1 MNNNGSWT
9 PEEIARANERHK
21 EITEKREAREA
32 LLEMQRIKELSQP
45 KSHLMLKL
53 LLLSATLLFCLYVL
67 SCFAGIVTALMPG
80 VDIALQSIF
89 IYTAIVFIA
98 GCGIGS
104 IWWLVT
110 HYEKLSFPDIPVR
123 IWIGLGFGVIIS
135 VGCVRDFYK
144 VKPLTEP
151 GWFSLNETGTWIV
164 YGAPLLVLMILLIR
178 IGVRE

>member
-1 MNNNGSWT
+1 MSDNNT
-9 PEEIARANERHK
+9 LMPEEIARANERQK
-21 EITEKREAREA
+21 EITEKRKTREA
-32 LLEMQRIKELSQP
+32 LLEIQRIKELSQP

-53 LLLSATLLFCLYVL
+53 LLLPATLLFCLYVL
-67 SCFAGIVTALMPG
+67 SCFTGILTALMPG
-80 VDIALQSIF
+80 VNIALQTIF

-123 IWIGLGFGVIIS
+123 IWIGLGFG
-135 VGCVRDFYK
+135 CVRDFYK

-151 GWFSLNETGTWIV
+151 AWFSLNETGTWIV
-164 YGAPLLVLMILLIR
+164 YGGPVFVLMILLIR
-178 IGVRE
+178 IGVRERE

>member
-1 MNNNGSWT
+1 MSDNNTLT
-9 PEEIARANERHK
+9 PEEIARANERQK
-21 EITEKREAREA
+21 ELNEKRETREA
-32 LLEMQRIKELSQP
+32 LLEIQRIKELSQP

-53 LLLSATLLFCLYVL
+53 LLLPATLLFCLNVL
-67 SCFAGIVTALMPG
+67 SWFVGIEAALTPG
-80 VDIALQSIF
+80 VDITLQSIF
-89 IYTAIVFIA
+89 IYTAIVFVA

-164 YGAPLLVLMILLIR
+164 YGTPVLILMILLIR
-178 IGVRE
+178 IAIRK